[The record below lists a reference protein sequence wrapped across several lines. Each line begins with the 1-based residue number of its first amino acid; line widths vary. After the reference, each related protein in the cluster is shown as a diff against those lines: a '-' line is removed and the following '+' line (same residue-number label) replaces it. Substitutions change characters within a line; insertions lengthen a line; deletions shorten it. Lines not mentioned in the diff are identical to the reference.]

1 MVDLLIIFQVAV
13 AVITVTWVVSNI
25 MNVNKKAI
33 AIRLSRVPAMKKAE
47 TVVTHL
53 RPKTQLKPAYPK
65 VMWTTESVPLGRLA
79 EGGSWGQDKSTRSVL
94 NRKIVA
100 NQPQ

>member
-33 AIRLSRVPAMKKAE
+33 AIRLSRDPAMKKAE
-47 TVVTHL
+47 RVTE
-53 RPKTQLKPAYPK
+53 RSK
-65 VMWTTESVPLGRLA
+65 
-79 EGGSWGQDKSTRSVL
+79 SWRHC
-94 NRKIVA
+94 
-100 NQPQ
+100 